1 MCDRVATNA
10 ENSQRSHVL
19 RIALWVCCGVFAGLA
34 LGGCGRAPEFTT
46 EFTTELPLK
55 GDESAELRRQLS
67 AGNWL
72 VEVRERGIDFTVE
85 VATDGGEPRRL
96 REATR
101 RHGVLY
107 DVVSLSAAADV
118 RITVRG
124 DDLPAASGTAAVR
137 LARFVREA
145 SATEAGYLAW
155 AQAGA
160 EAFPVTSEGWARAAD
175 KLNEAILQFDSAR
188 DTRARAESAYALASM
203 QNSKRDDWTAA
214 IRAAEIASESYGDLD
229 DEAGAQNA
237 AIVRASAEIDLA
249 SGLDAATQ
257 RAEQKS
263 LYDVADRRLA
273 DAAQFFITG
282 GEFARAAY
290 ASNQRGKRSLN
301 LGADAEAATRFSEA
315 VDLARRGQD
324 QGEQVKALMNLAWTH
339 RLQGQ
344 VRQAADEYATLLPML
359 DPRRETYVYGVAL
372 NNYGFCLIALGD
384 FDRALDLHTQAI
396 ELFTKLGQK
405 SERATQL
412 TALGTLYFR
421 VGDAHRALE
430 TLRTAIVELEKV
442 SNNPALAG
450 TLRIAGIAAASIG
463 QHDLALEYLRRSAS
477 METSAHDVNRT
488 RVLIASELRQVGD
501 LKNAEAELQH
511 SLESENKVVRADALA
526 ERARL
531 RLAQRRPDA
540 AVADLR
546 SADAAYRDVGL
557 EFSRIDTTAM
567 LAQLLLAAKD
577 VEGASRA
584 ADEAVSI
591 VRRLRVNSANPE
603 WRARFLSAKYAP
615 FEARIAVD
623 LAAPASASHPPEWI
637 AFRTADE
644 IRARSLADQLAG
656 AAGSRRAESVEI
668 GQLRDVLT
676 ALQLRL
682 EARAQNPQADAAV
695 TLELRREI
703 AESSARLDELR
714 ARHEPVVESSLRL
727 PVSLQEVQK
736 KLPADTLVLAF
747 FVGDGASHAWLLG
760 KDLLRHQVLP
770 GRARLQQLID
780 ASADHAADTS
790 ATRQIEQQL
799 GALLLAR
806 ILDGATGKKLL
817 IVPDGPLN
825 AVPFAA
831 LPAGAQPDVLL
842 LDRYL
847 IGYAPSLALAFAQTA
862 QARPTATRV
871 AVVSD
876 PVYAPDDQ
884 RLPSLGA
891 AGNHRGSRQPSPNK
905 LTRLPYSALEARAV
919 RDTFGQR
926 DTISLA
932 GFEATR
938 DRVLELAS
946 QDLSVLHFATH
957 AIAREDAPE
966 RSALFLSE
974 YSADGD
980 YEADSRLSTS
990 DIMSSGLRARVV
1002 VLSGCATG
1010 DGSTLRGEGVLG
1022 LTYGFLANGAG
1033 AVVASLWPV
1042 EDASTARLMS
1052 EFYKAYRADGNA
1064 ADALRAAQ
1072 LRARATRQTAAVWS
1086 SFVVRANGFP

>member
-1 MCDRVATNA
+1 M
-10 ENSQRSHVL
+10 
-19 RIALWVCCGVFAGLA
+19 LA
-34 LGGCGRAPEFTT
+34 GCGGAPPDLAT
-46 EFTTELPLK
+46 EFTTEVQLK
-55 GDESAELRRQLS
+55 GSEAADLRRQLS
-67 AGNWL
+67 AGTWL
-72 VEVRERGIDFTVE
+72 VEVRERGIDVTAE
-85 VATDGGEPRRL
+85 VAAATATPRQL

-107 DVVSLSAAADV
+107 EVVSLVVPAEV

-124 DDLPAASGTAAVR
+124 DDLPASGGVAAVR
-137 LARFVREA
+137 IARFTRAGSVAE
-145 SATEAGYLAW
+145 SGYLAW
-155 AQAGA
+155 TQAGE
-160 EAFPVTSEGWARAAD
+160 EAFPVTAEGWARAAD
-175 KLNEAILQFDSAR
+175 KLNEAILRFDSAG
-188 DTRARAESAYALASM
+188 DPRARAESAYALASL

-214 IRAAEIASESYGDLD
+214 IRAAEIAGESYEDID

-257 RAEQKS
+257 RAEQKA
-263 LYDVADRRLA
+263 LYDAADRRLA
-273 DAAQFFITG
+273 EAAQYFIAH
-282 GEFARAAY
+282 GEPARAAY
-290 ASNQRGKRSLN
+290 ASNQRGKRALN

-315 VDLARRGQD
+315 VDLAKRGRD
-324 QGEQVKALMNLAWTH
+324 TGEQVKALMNLAWTH

-359 DPRRETYVYGVAL
+359 DPQRETYVYGVAL
-372 NNYGFCLIALGD
+372 NNYGFCLIALGE

-396 ELFTKLGQK
+396 ELFTGLGQR

-430 TLRTAIVELEKV
+430 TLRTAVVELEKV

-450 TLRIAGIAAASIG
+450 TLRIAGNAAASIG

-501 LKNAEAELQH
+501 LKNAEAELEQALG
-511 SLESENKVVRADALA
+511 SPNKVVRADALA

-540 AVADLR
+540 AVSDLR
-546 SADAAYRDVGL
+546 SADDAYREVGL
-557 EFSRIDTTAM
+557 EFSRIDTNAM

-577 VEGASRA
+577 LGGASRA
-584 ADEAVSI
+584 ADEAVGI
-591 VRRLRVNSANPE
+591 VRRLRVNSGNPE

-623 LAAPASASHPPEWI
+623 LAAPPSATNPPEWI

-656 AAGSRRAESVEI
+656 AAESRRKESADI

-682 EARAQNPQADAAV
+682 EARVQNPQADAAV

-703 AESSARLDELR
+703 AETRARLDELR
-714 ARHEPVVESSLRL
+714 GRVEPVMESSVRL
-727 PVSLQEVQK
+727 PVALQEVQK
-736 KLPADTLVLAF
+736 KLPANTLVLAY
-747 FVGDGASHAWLLG
+747 FVGDSASHAWLLG
-760 KDLLRHQVLP
+760 KEQLKYRALP
-770 GRARLQQLID
+770 GRPRIQQVID
-780 ASADHAADTS
+780 AAVDQPGTPTNRQAERQLAAML
-790 ATRQIEQQL
+790 L
-799 GALLLAR
+799 GNL
-806 ILDGATGKKLL
+806 LDGMGEERLL

-825 AVPFAA
+825 GVPFAA
-831 LPAGAQPDVLL
+831 LSAGVQPDVLL
-842 LDRYL
+842 VDRFL
-847 IGYAPSLALAFAQTA
+847 IGYAPSLALAFAQTD
-862 QARPTATRV
+862 QARAGAMRV

-876 PVYAPDDQ
+876 PVYAADDQ

-891 AGNHRGSRQPSPNK
+891 GGNHRGSRLSANK

-919 RDTFGQR
+919 RDTFGQK
-926 DTISLA
+926 DTISLT

-938 DRVLELAS
+938 QGVLGLAS
-946 QDLSVLHFATH
+946 EDLSVLHFATH

-974 YSADGD
+974 YSSDGAFV
-980 YEADSRLSTS
+980 ADSQLSTS

-1022 LTYGFLANGAG
+1022 LTYGFLANGSG

-1052 EFYKAYRADGNA
+1052 EFYKAYRVDGNA
-1064 ADALRAAQ
+1064 AHALRAAQ